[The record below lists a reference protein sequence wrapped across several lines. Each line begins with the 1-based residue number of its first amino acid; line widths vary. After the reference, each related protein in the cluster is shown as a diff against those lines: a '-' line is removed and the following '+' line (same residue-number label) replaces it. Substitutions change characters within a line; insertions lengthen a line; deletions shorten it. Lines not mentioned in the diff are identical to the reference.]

1 MIPIFSYHFHLVCA
15 SIRKENEALVI
26 QVSPAAATQFI
37 KDKAVMMISQ
47 TYQIQYLPILKKN
60 MFIMRQFNFYMAT
73 SSSFMF

>member
-1 MIPIFSYHFHLVCA
+1 MT
-15 SIRKENEALVI
+15 